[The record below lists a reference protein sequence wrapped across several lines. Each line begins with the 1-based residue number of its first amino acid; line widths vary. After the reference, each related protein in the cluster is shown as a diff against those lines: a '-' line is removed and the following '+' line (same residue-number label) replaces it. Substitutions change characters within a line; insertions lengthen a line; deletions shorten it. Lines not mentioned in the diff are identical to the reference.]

1 MDDDEILMGGTGERN
16 ISGELELELELEL
29 VVGPAFSSLSIDR
42 FCLFIA
48 DDINSNNLSCIALT
62 SGSARLHIMIHP
74 SPPTDSKYR
83 PSGEKRTDVINSL
96 WPVTCATKSPE
107 KKSNK
112 LIVLSNAQDATKIP
126 MKKGQKVK
134 NQKMRSNKI

>member
-1 MDDDEILMGGTGERN
+1 MDGGGGGIIDDDETVVGGTGEER
-16 ISGELELELELEL
+16 ISGELELDLEFF
-29 VVGPAFSSLSIDR
+29 VGFAFSSFSIDC
-42 FCLFIA
+42 FCLLIA

-62 SGSARLHIMIHP
+62 NGSARLQIMMHP

-112 LIVLSNAQDATKIP
+112 LIVLSKAQEATKIP
-126 MKKGQKVK
+126 TRKRENTV
-134 NQKMRSNKI
+134 N